1 MREGVGDEALG
12 EDEGLFGV
20 ERGGDVRVRVVD
32 VGFEAGFVWSG
43 DGCQRGSIV
52 RRLRMEGAAGRGG
65 STEADKG
72 LDSL

>member
-20 ERGGDVRVRVVD
+20 ERGVDVRVRVFD

-43 DGCQRGSIV
+43 DGC
-52 RRLRMEGAAGRGG
+52 
-65 STEADKG
+65 
-72 LDSL
+72 